1 MSSTTVTLEP
11 TEPGSAPTSRAG
23 GGPAR
28 SPWRDRLGEWV
39 LSKPVQTVVI
49 WVILLNAVTLGL
61 ETSQTVMSSVGGV
74 IHVVDKA
81 CLAVFIVEIAAKLV
95 AFGPRFFRDG
105 WNVFD
110 FLVVA
115 IALIPGSG
123 ALSVLRSLRVLRVLR
138 LVSALPRL
146 RFIVE
151 ALMRSLP
158 GIGSIAL
165 LLGIIFYVSAVMAT
179 VLFGQDFPEYFGSLG
194 DSLFTLFQVMTLES
208 WAMGIVRPILEV
220 SPMAWIFFVIFIL
233 AAAFTILNL
242 FIAVIVDTM
251 QTMGQERPDGEDEE
265 EASGDVVGSESDL
278 RARGGE
284 RAGDSPVVVGEDASD
299 DTMGDRN
306 GAVGSA
312 GAAAGADRD
321 SGAASAEQM
330 AAVLQE
336 LRALRSQVDALQPK

>member
-1 MSSTTVTLEP
+1 MSSSTVTLEP
-11 TEPGSAPTSRAG
+11 TEPGSAPASPAG
-23 GGPAR
+23 GDTSGSA
-28 SPWRDRLGEWV
+28 WRERLGEWV
-39 LSKPVQTVVI
+39 LSKPVQAVVI

-61 ETSQTVMSSVGGV
+61 ETSQTIMGSAGGA

-81 CLAVFIVEIAAKLV
+81 CLAIFIVEIVAKLV

-151 ALMRSLP
+151 ALMQSLP

-179 VLFGQDFPEYFGSLG
+179 VLFGSGFPEYFGSLG
-194 DSLFTLFQVMTLES
+194 DSLFTLFQIMTLDS
-208 WAMGIVRPILEV
+208 WGSGIVRPILEEQ
-220 SPMAWIFFVIFIL
+220 PAAWIFFVIFIL

-251 QTMGQERPDGEDEE
+251 QTMGQGRPDGESAEGATD
-265 EASGDVVGSESDL
+265 DVVGSEGDAGAPGGEVAADSATDVAVEAGAGARGDRRAAVGRSDV
-278 RARGGE
+278 AAGGE
-284 RAGDSPVVVGEDASD
+284 RDG
-299 DTMGDRN
+299 
-306 GAVGSA
+306 
-312 GAAAGADRD
+312 
-321 SGAASAEQM
+321 GAASAEQVT
-330 AAVLQE
+330 AVLEE

>member
-1 MSSTTVTLEP
+1 MSSSTLTLEP
-11 TEPGSAPTSRAG
+11 TEPGPVPDPVRGGDG
-23 GGPAR
+23 GG
-28 SPWRDRLGEWV
+28 SSWRDRLGERV
-39 LSKPVQTVVI
+39 LSNPVQTFVI

-61 ETSQTVMSSVGGV
+61 ETSDAVMDSVGGT
-74 IHVVDKA
+74 IHAIDKV
-81 CLAVFIVEIAAKLV
+81 CLAIFIVEIVAKLT

-110 FLVVA
+110 FLVVGV
-115 IALIPGSG
+115 ALIPGSG

-179 VLFGQDFPEYFGSLG
+179 VLFGSDFPEYFGSLG

-208 WAMGIVRPILEV
+208 WAMGIVRPVLEV
-220 SPMAWIFFVIFIL
+220 QPMAWIFFVIFIL

-251 QTMGQERPDGEDEE
+251 QTMGQE
-265 EASGDVVGSESDL
+265 V
-278 RARGGE
+278 
-284 RAGDSPVVVGEDASD
+284 PVEEDAAD
-299 DTMGDRN
+299 AEG
-306 GAVGSA
+306 V
-312 GAAAGADRD
+312 GAATGRD
-321 SGAASAEQM
+321 SGELSGQGAEAAGPGAWEATGEGVSARASEAPQSGVASTEQM
-330 AAVLQE
+330 AEVLEE
-336 LRALRSQVDALQPK
+336 LRALRAQVDALQAR